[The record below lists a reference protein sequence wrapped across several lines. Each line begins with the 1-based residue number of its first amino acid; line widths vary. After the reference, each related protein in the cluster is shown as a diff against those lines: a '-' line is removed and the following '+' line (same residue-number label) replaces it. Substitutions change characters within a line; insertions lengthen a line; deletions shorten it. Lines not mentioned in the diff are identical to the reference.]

1 MSPIVAAIVLGL
13 WAYIGFYDALGP
25 NFIQAY
31 RPLMAGTVAGL
42 IVGNVQMGMLMGGTL
57 ELMAL
62 GVYTY
67 GGATIPDYQ
76 SGAILGTYFGAQTS
90 FETGL
95 ALAIPA
101 ALLLTQVD
109 ILNRFLNFVFV
120 HRADAYAEK
129 GDFKGFERM
138 MVYFSHIIWGL
149 SRGLPVFLA
158 IAFGQPLVEGVSN
171 FFNAYPWINNG
182 IRAVGGILPAL
193 GFAMLLKIMPVG
205 KYPAFLLLGFVMFA
219 YLKIPLLGI
228 AIAAGAI
235 ALLYQ
240 SLKYYQ
246 QPAKEV

>member
-13 WAYIGFYDALGP
+13 WAYIGFYDALAP
-25 NFIQAY
+25 NFIMAA
-31 RPLMAGTVAGL
+31 RPLIAGTVAGL
-42 IVGNVQMGMLMGGTL
+42 IVGNVQMGMLVGGTL

-67 GGATIPDYQ
+67 GGATVPDYQ
-76 SGAILGTYFGAQTS
+76 SGAILGTYFGNLTN

-120 HRADAYAEK
+120 HRADAYAEA
-129 GDFKGFERM
+129 GDAKGFERM
-138 MVYFSHIIWGL
+138 MVLFSHVIWGL

-158 IAFGQPLVEGVSN
+158 IAFGEGLVQAVSN
-171 FFNAYPWINNG
+171 FFNTYPWINKG
-182 IRAVGGILPAL
+182 IATVGGMLPAL

-205 KYPAFLLLGFVMFA
+205 KYPAFLILGFVLFA

-228 AIAAGAI
+228 AIAAVAV

-240 SLKYYQ
+240 GLKYRTEE
-246 QPAKEV
+246 EVA

>member
-1 MSPIVAAIVLGL
+1 MSPFVAAVILGL
-13 WAYIGFYDALGP
+13 WAYIGFYDALAP
-25 NFIQAY
+25 NFIMGA
-31 RPLMAGTVAGL
+31 RPLIAGTVAGL
-42 IVGNVQMGMLMGGTL
+42 FVGNVQMGLLVGGTM

-120 HRADAYAEK
+120 HRADAFAEK
-129 GDFKGFERM
+129 GDVKGFERM
-138 MVYFSHIIWGL
+138 MVYFSHMIWGL

-171 FFNAYPWINNG
+171 FFNTYPWINNG
-182 IRAVGGILPAL
+182 IKAVGGMLPAL

-205 KYPAFLLLGFVMFA
+205 KYPYFLLLGFVMFA

-228 AIAAGAI
+228 AFAAGAI
-235 ALLYQ
+235 ALIYQ
-240 SLKYYQ
+240 SLKYA
-246 QPAKEV
+246 PKEA

>member
-1 MSPIVAAIVLGL
+1 MSPIVYAVILGL

-42 IVGNVQMGMLMGGTL
+42 VVGNVQMGMLVGGTL

-76 SGAILGTYFGAQTS
+76 SGAILGTYFAVQNNS
-90 FETGL
+90 FTTGL

-120 HRADAYAEK
+120 HRADAYAQA
-129 GDFKGFERM
+129 GDSKGFEQM
-138 MVYFSHIIWGL
+138 MVRYSHIIWGL

-158 IAFGQPLVEGVSN
+158 VAFGKPLVDAVTG

-182 IRAVGGILPAL
+182 IKAVGGILPAL

-205 KYPAFLLLGFVMFA
+205 KYPAFLILGFVMFA

-228 AIAAGAI
+228 AIAAIAI
-235 ALLYQ
+235 VLLFQ
-240 SLKYYQ
+240 ALKY
-246 QPAKEV
+246 QPKEA